1 MSVNRARMSR
11 PVLKRTK
18 PIRSVGGPAPAGP
31 VADGVRLG
39 YSVIEEY
46 LKRGQQAAK
55 GMAAG
60 GLPFQSASTELQQ
73 LTERMFKYAS
83 DLASA
88 WMDLLQ
94 AMTTTGLAQRQAS
107 EESAQEDA
115 RSAQDAEDGDDGE
128 DREEVEQEAGHG
140 NGKPNG
146 KHNGKHNGF
155 GKASAGV
162 NGAARPRRTSPD
174 EPRPL
179 SLEIDASQ
187 PIEVMLDLRP
197 VVAAVALEVTD
208 LRAKEP
214 ASAPLTGV
222 TVTIAA
228 DPPRTIARVAV
239 PRGQPPGLYTGLVL
253 DAATNL
259 PCGTLAVRVHAGT
272 RAQPPLQ

>member
-1 MSVNRARMSR
+1 M
-11 PVLKRTK
+11 
-18 PIRSVGGPAPAGP
+18 
-31 VADGVRLG
+31 RLG
-39 YSVIEEY
+39 YSVIEDY

-88 WMDLLQ
+88 WVDLLQ

-107 EESAQEDA
+107 EQSAQEGAQGA
-115 RSAQDAEDGDDGE
+115 RGRGGRRRRGGRERKASEEQDTATGNPTGSA
-128 DREEVEQEAGHG
+128 
-140 NGKPNG
+140 
-146 KHNGKHNGF
+146 KHNGF
-155 GKASAGV
+155 GKASAAA
-162 NGAARPRRTSPD
+162 NGAARPRRAPAD

-214 ASAPLTGV
+214 SSAPLTGV